1 MYSSEFLL
9 VIDDPVSSFDM
20 ENRVGILSFLR
31 FKINQIL
38 SSCVTSKI
46 LVMTHDLS
54 VLFDLQKAMDE
65 IASACA
71 ANRKN
76 AEYSSFQLVNKELV
90 PN

>member
-1 MYSSEFLL
+1 
-9 VIDDPVSSFDM
+9 
-20 ENRVGILSFLR
+20 
-31 FKINQIL
+31 
-38 SSCVTSKI
+38 
-46 LVMTHDLS
+46 MTHDLS

-90 PN
+90 PFQTKKHNDYTNLMKYVYDYA